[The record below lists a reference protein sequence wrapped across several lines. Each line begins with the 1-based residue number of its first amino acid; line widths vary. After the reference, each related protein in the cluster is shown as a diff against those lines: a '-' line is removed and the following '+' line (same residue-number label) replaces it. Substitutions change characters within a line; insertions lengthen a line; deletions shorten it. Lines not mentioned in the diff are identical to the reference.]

1 MNIVI
6 LNGRIGKEPEAFSA
20 GVRFSVAT
28 SDFYNGEERTQ
39 WHNVTAFG
47 KTGEFVQKH
56 FTKGKGINV
65 QGRIEYFK
73 KDEDSPTYTNII
85 AERVTF
91 PVGEKKN
98 GNGEGEEQQA
108 SILPKPKKTPKF
120 DNDDDIPF

>member
-6 LNGRIGKEPEAFSA
+6 LNGRLGKDPEEFSA
-20 GVRFSVAT
+20 GVHFSVAT
-28 SDFYNGEERTQ
+28 TEYFNGDEKTQ

-56 FTKGKGINV
+56 FSRGKGINI

-85 AERVTF
+85 AERVMF
-91 PVGEKKN
+91 PVGDGKK
-98 GNGEGEEQQA
+98 GEGEGEANKA
-108 SILPKPKKTPKF
+108 STPPKPKKTPKF
-120 DNDDDIPF
+120 DDDDDIPF

>member
-6 LNGRIGKEPEAFSA
+6 LNGRLGKDPEAFSA
-20 GVRFSVAT
+20 GVRFSMVT
-28 SDFYNGEERTQ
+28 SEYFNGEEKTQ

-56 FTKGKGINV
+56 FVKGKGINI

-91 PVGEKKN
+91 PVGDGKK
-98 GNGEGEEQQA
+98 GEGEERA
-108 SILPKPKKTPKF
+108 SAVPPQTKKKAIPE
-120 DNDDDIPF
+120 DDDIPF

>member
-6 LNGRIGKEPEAFSA
+6 LNGRLGKDPEEFSA

-28 SDFYNGEERTQ
+28 TEYFNGDEKTQ

-56 FTKGKGINV
+56 FSRGKGINI

-85 AERVTF
+85 AERVMF
-91 PVGEKKN
+91 PVGDGKK
-98 GNGEGEEQQA
+98 GEGEGEANKA
-108 SILPKPKKTPKF
+108 SALPKPKKTPKF
-120 DNDDDIPF
+120 DDDDDIPF

>member
-6 LNGRIGKEPEAFSA
+6 LNGRIGREPEAFSA

-56 FTKGKGINV
+56 FVKGKGINI

-91 PVGEKKN
+91 PVGNKA
-98 GNGEGEEQQA
+98 NGEGEEREQA
-108 SILPKPKKTPKF
+108 SAPPKPKKTPKF
-120 DNDDDIPF
+120 DDDDDIPF

>member
-6 LNGRIGKEPEAFSA
+6 LNGRLGKDPEEFSA

-28 SDFYNGEERTQ
+28 TEHFNGEEKIQ

-47 KTGEFVQKH
+47 KTGEFVQKY
-56 FTKGKGINV
+56 FRRGKTINI

-85 AERVTF
+85 AERVMF
-91 PVGEKKN
+91 PVSDGKK
-98 GNGEGEEQQA
+98 GEGEGEDSKA
-108 SILPKPKKTPKF
+108 SAPPKPKKTPKF
-120 DNDDDIPF
+120 DDDDDFPF

>member
-6 LNGRIGKEPEAFSA
+6 LNGRLGKDPESFSA
-20 GVRFSVAT
+20 GVRFSMVT
-28 SDFYNGEERTQ
+28 SEYFNGEEKTQ

-56 FTKGKGINV
+56 FLKGRGINI

-85 AERVTF
+85 AERVMF
-91 PVGEKKN
+91 PVGDSKK
-98 GNGEGEEQQA
+98 GEGDGEERVSA
-108 SILPKPKKTPKF
+108 PPKPKKMPKF
-120 DNDDDIPF
+120 DDDDDIPF

>member
-6 LNGRIGKEPEAFSA
+6 LNGRLGKDPEEFSA

-28 SDFYNGEERTQ
+28 TEHFNGEEKTQ

-47 KTGEFVQKH
+47 KTGEFVQKY
-56 FTKGKGINV
+56 FSRGKAINI

-85 AERVTF
+85 AERVMF
-91 PVGEKKN
+91 PVGDGKK
-98 GNGEGEEQQA
+98 GEGEGEDSKA
-108 SILPKPKKTPKF
+108 SALPKPKKMPKF
-120 DNDDDIPF
+120 DEDDDIPF

>member
-6 LNGRIGKEPEAFSA
+6 LNGRLGKDPEEFSA

-28 SDFYNGEERTQ
+28 TEHFGGEEKTQ

-56 FTKGKGINV
+56 FSKGKAINV

-85 AERVTF
+85 AERVMF
-91 PVGEKKN
+91 PVGDGKK
-98 GNGEGEEQQA
+98 GEDEERA
-108 SILPKPKKTPKF
+108 LAPPKPKKSPKF
-120 DNDDDIPF
+120 DDDDDIPF

>member
-6 LNGRIGKEPEAFSA
+6 LNGRLGKDPEAFSA
-20 GVRFSVAT
+20 GVRFSMVT
-28 SDFYNGEERTQ
+28 SEYFNGEEKTQ

-56 FTKGKGINV
+56 FVKGKGINI

-85 AERVTF
+85 AERVMF
-91 PVGEKKN
+91 PVGDGKK
-98 GNGEGEEQQA
+98 GEGEERA
-108 SILPKPKKTPKF
+108 SAVPPQTKKKAIPE
-120 DNDDDIPF
+120 DDDIPF

>member
-6 LNGRIGKEPEAFSA
+6 LNGRLGKDPEEFSA
-20 GVRFSVAT
+20 GVRFSMVT
-28 SDFYNGEERTQ
+28 SEYFNGEEKTQ

-56 FTKGKGINV
+56 FMKGRGINI

-85 AERVTF
+85 AERVMF
-91 PVGEKKN
+91 PVGDSKK
-98 GNGEGEEQQA
+98 GEGEWEERVSA
-108 SILPKPKKTPKF
+108 PPKPKKVPKF
-120 DNDDDIPF
+120 DDDDDIPF

>member
-6 LNGRIGKEPEAFSA
+6 LNGRLGKDPEEFSA

-28 SDFYNGEERTQ
+28 TEYFNGDEKTQ

-56 FTKGKGINV
+56 FSRGKGINI

-85 AERVTF
+85 AERVFF
-91 PVGEKKN
+91 PVSNSKN
-98 GNGEGEEQQA
+98 SDGEGEGQA
-108 SILPKPKKTPKF
+108 SAPPKPKKTPKF
-120 DNDDDIPF
+120 DDDDDIPF

>member
-6 LNGRIGKEPEAFSA
+6 LNGRLGKDPEEFSA

-28 SDFYNGEERTQ
+28 TEHFGGEEKTQ

-56 FTKGKGINV
+56 FSKGKAINV

-85 AERVTF
+85 AERVMF
-91 PVGEKKN
+91 PVGNGKK
-98 GNGEGEEQQA
+98 GEGEGEDSKA
-108 SILPKPKKTPKF
+108 SAPPKPKKTPKF
-120 DNDDDIPF
+120 DDDEDIPF

>member
-6 LNGRIGKEPEAFSA
+6 LNGRLGKDPEEFSA

-28 SDFYNGEERTQ
+28 TEHFGGEEKTQ

-56 FTKGKGINV
+56 FSKGKAINI

-85 AERVTF
+85 AERVMF
-91 PVGEKKN
+91 PVGDGKK
-98 GNGEGEEQQA
+98 GEGEGQA
-108 SILPKPKKTPKF
+108 SAVPPQTKKKASAPA
-120 DNDDDIPF
+120 DDDDIPF

>member
-6 LNGRIGKEPEAFSA
+6 LNGRLGKDPEEFSA
-20 GVRFSVAT
+20 GVRFSMVT
-28 SDFYNGEERTQ
+28 SEYFNGEEKTQ

-56 FTKGKGINV
+56 FTKGRGINI

-85 AERVTF
+85 AERVMF
-91 PVGEKKN
+91 PVGDSKN
-98 GNGEGEEQQA
+98 GAGEGEARKA
-108 SILPKPKKTPKF
+108 SAPAKPKKMPKF
-120 DNDDDIPF
+120 DEDDDIPF

>member
-6 LNGRIGKEPEAFSA
+6 LNGRLGKDPEAFSA
-20 GVRFSVAT
+20 GVRFTMVT
-28 SDFYNGEERTQ
+28 TEHFNGEEKTQ

-56 FTKGKGINV
+56 FAKGKGINI

-85 AERVTF
+85 AERVFF
-91 PVGEKKN
+91 PVGNNKN
-98 GNGEGEEQQA
+98 SESDGEGQA
-108 SILPKPKKTPKF
+108 SAPPQTKKRAAAPA
-120 DNDDDIPF
+120 DDDDIPF

>member
-6 LNGRIGKEPEAFSA
+6 LNGRLGKDPEAFSA
-20 GVRFSVAT
+20 GVRFSMVT
-28 SDFYNGEERTQ
+28 SEYFNGEEKTQ

-47 KTGEFVQKH
+47 KTGEFVQKY
-56 FTKGKGINV
+56 FIKGNGINV

-91 PVGEKKN
+91 PVGNKAD
-98 GNGEGEEQQA
+98 GNGEGEERASVPPQA
-108 SILPKPKKTPKF
+108 KKKAIP
-120 DNDDDIPF
+120 DDGDIPF

>member
-6 LNGRIGKEPEAFSA
+6 LNGRLGKDPEAFSS
-20 GVRFSVAT
+20 GVRFSMVT
-28 SDFYNGEERTQ
+28 SEYFNGEEKTQ

-56 FTKGKGINV
+56 FAKGKGINI

-91 PVGEKKN
+91 PVGNSKN
-98 GNGEGEEQQA
+98 SDGEGEGQTSA
-108 SILPKPKKTPKF
+108 PPKTKKVPKF
-120 DNDDDIPF
+120 DDDDDIPF

>member
-6 LNGRIGKEPEAFSA
+6 LNGRLGKDPEAFSA
-20 GVRFSVAT
+20 GVRFSMVT
-28 SDFYNGEERTQ
+28 TEHFNGEEKTQ

-56 FTKGKGINV
+56 FAKGKGINI

-91 PVGEKKN
+91 PVGNSKN
-98 GNGEGEEQQA
+98 SEGEGEDSKA
-108 SILPKPKKTPKF
+108 SVPPKPKKTPKF
-120 DNDDDIPF
+120 DDDDDIPF

>member
-56 FTKGKGINV
+56 FVKGKGINI

-98 GNGEGEEQQA
+98 GNGEGEEHA
-108 SILPKPKKTPKF
+108 PAIPKPKKTPKF

>member
-6 LNGRIGKEPEAFSA
+6 LNGRLGKDPEAFSA
-20 GVRFSVAT
+20 GVRFSMVT
-28 SDFYNGEERTQ
+28 SEYFNGEEKTQ

-56 FTKGKGINV
+56 FMKGRGINI

-85 AERVTF
+85 AERVMF
-91 PVGEKKN
+91 PVGDSKK
-98 GNGEGEEQQA
+98 GEGENEGQTSA
-108 SILPKPKKTPKF
+108 PPKPKKMPKF
-120 DNDDDIPF
+120 DDDDDIPF

>member
-6 LNGRIGKEPEAFSA
+6 LNGRLGKDPEAFSA
-20 GVRFSVAT
+20 GVRFSMVT
-28 SDFYNGEERTQ
+28 SEYFNGEEKTQ

-56 FTKGKGINV
+56 FMKGRGINI

-85 AERVTF
+85 AERVMF
-91 PVGEKKN
+91 PVGDGKK
-98 GNGEGEEQQA
+98 GEGEERA
-108 SILPKPKKTPKF
+108 SAPPKPKKTPKF
-120 DNDDDIPF
+120 DDDDDIPF

>member
-6 LNGRIGKEPEAFSA
+6 LNGRIGREPEAFSA

-56 FTKGKGINV
+56 FVKGKGINI

-91 PVGEKKN
+91 PVGDSKK
-98 GNGEGEEQQA
+98 GEGEREERVSAPPQTKKKA
-108 SILPKPKKTPKF
+108 SIP
-120 DNDDDIPF
+120 DDDDIPF

>member
-6 LNGRIGKEPEAFSA
+6 LNGRLGKDPESFSA
-20 GVRFSVAT
+20 GVRFSMVT
-28 SDFYNGEERTQ
+28 SEYFNGEEKNQ

-56 FTKGKGINV
+56 FMKGRGINI

-85 AERVTF
+85 AEWVTF
-91 PVGEKKN
+91 PVGDSKK
-98 GNGEGEEQQA
+98 GEGEGEERVSTPPQT
-108 SILPKPKKTPKF
+108 KKKAAPP
-120 DNDDDIPF
+120 DDDDIPF

>member
-6 LNGRIGKEPEAFSA
+6 LNGRLGKDPEEFSA

-28 SDFYNGEERTQ
+28 TEYFNGDEKTQ

-56 FTKGKGINV
+56 FSRGNGINI

-73 KDEDSPTYTNII
+73 KDEDSPTHTNII
-85 AERVTF
+85 AERVFF
-91 PVGEKKN
+91 PVGNSKN
-98 GNGEGEEQQA
+98 SDGKGEGQA
-108 SILPKPKKTPKF
+108 SAPPKSKKMPKF
-120 DNDDDIPF
+120 DDDDDIPF

>member
-6 LNGRIGKEPEAFSA
+6 LNGRLGKDPEEFSA

-28 SDFYNGEERTQ
+28 TEYFNGNEKTQ

-56 FTKGKGINV
+56 FSRGKGINI

-85 AERVTF
+85 AERVAF
-91 PVGEKKN
+91 PVGDGKKGDGDDEAN
-98 GNGEGEEQQA
+98 KA
-108 SILPKPKKTPKF
+108 SAPPKPKKLPKF
-120 DNDDDIPF
+120 DDDDDIPF

>member
-6 LNGRIGKEPEAFSA
+6 LNGRIGKEPEVFSA

-47 KTGEFVQKH
+47 KIGEFVQKH
-56 FTKGKGINV
+56 FTKGKGINI

-98 GNGEGEEQQA
+98 GSGEGEEQA
-108 SILPKPKKTPKF
+108 SAPPKPKKTPKF

>member
-6 LNGRIGKEPEAFSA
+6 LNGRLGKDPEAFSA
-20 GVRFSVAT
+20 GVRFTLVT

-56 FTKGKGINV
+56 FQKGKGINV

-98 GNGEGEEQQA
+98 GSGEGEERA
-108 SILPKPKKTPKF
+108 SAAPPQTKKKAIP
-120 DNDDDIPF
+120 DDDDIPF

>member
-6 LNGRIGKEPEAFSA
+6 LNGRLGKDPEAFSA
-20 GVRFSVAT
+20 GVRFYMVT
-28 SDFYNGEERTQ
+28 SEYFNGEEKIQ

-56 FTKGKGINV
+56 FMKGRGINI

-85 AERVTF
+85 AERVMF
-91 PVGEKKN
+91 PVGDSKK
-98 GNGEGEEQQA
+98 GEGEGEERA
-108 SILPKPKKTPKF
+108 SAPPKPKKMPKF
-120 DNDDDIPF
+120 DDDDDIPF

>member
-6 LNGRIGKEPEAFSA
+6 LNGRLGKDPEEFSA

-28 SDFYNGEERTQ
+28 TEYFNGDEKTQ

-47 KTGEFVQKH
+47 KTGEFVQKY
-56 FTKGKGINV
+56 FSRGKGINI

-85 AERVTF
+85 AERVMF
-91 PVGEKKN
+91 PVGDGKK
-98 GNGEGEEQQA
+98 GEDGGEDSKA
-108 SILPKPKKTPKF
+108 SAPPKPKKMPKF
-120 DNDDDIPF
+120 DEDDDIPF